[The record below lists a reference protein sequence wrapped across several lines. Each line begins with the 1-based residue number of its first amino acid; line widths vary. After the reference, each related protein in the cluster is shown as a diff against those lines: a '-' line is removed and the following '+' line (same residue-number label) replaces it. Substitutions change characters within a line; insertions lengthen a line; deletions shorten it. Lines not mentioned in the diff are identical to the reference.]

1 MKKYNHY
8 FAAFAAFFIW
18 GFFSLALKPISH
30 YPSLDILFY
39 RVFFSV
45 LTMTAINLIFRRKNI
60 QKNWN
65 DFTTMTS
72 KRKKS
77 IVVLTLVGSLILASN
92 WFIFIYVVNHVS
104 VKAGSLAYLICPILT
119 TVFAYFLLHEKLSK
133 WQWSAVSISTIS
145 CVLLSLNHFQDIFY
159 SLVVASTYALYLVSQ
174 RKNSE
179 IDKFLVLNIQLLF
192 VALIILPFYPKYSG
206 PVPTEPLFYTS
217 LFCIVVFFTIVPLF
231 LNLYALKGINSSTV
245 GILMYINPII
255 NFGLAIF
262 HFKEKVT
269 LLQMVSYSLIL
280 VSIIIFNKKI
290 IFGKKNKSH
299 AIVEDSKSL

>member
-1 MKKYNHY
+1 MKKYKYY
-8 FAAFAAFFIW
+8 FAAFSAFFIW
-18 GFFSLALKPISH
+18 GFFSLALKPISS
-30 YPSLDILFY
+30 YPSLDILFC

-45 LTMTAINLIFRRKNI
+45 LTMTAINLVFRRNI
-60 QKNWN
+60 IHKNWE
-65 DFTTMTS
+65 DFKTMTTKK
-72 KRKKS
+72 KRS
-77 IVVLTLVGSLILASN
+77 IVVLTLVGGMILASN

-119 TVFAYFLLHEKLSK
+119 TVFAFFLLHEKLSK
-133 WQWSAVSISTIS
+133 WQWLAVFISVIS

-159 SLVVASTYALYLVSQ
+159 SLVVAATYALYLVSQ

-179 IDKFLVLNIQLLF
+179 LDKFLVLNIQLLF
-192 VALIILPFYPKYSG
+192 IAFLILPFYPKYSG
-206 PVPTEPLFYTS
+206 AIPTEPLFYIC

-262 HFKEKVT
+262 HFKEQVT
-269 LLQMVSYSLIL
+269 FLQMFSYSLIL
-280 VSIIIFNKKI
+280 ISIIVFNKNI
-290 IFGKKNKSH
+290 IFGKKHKFKVIAES
-299 AIVEDSKSL
+299 SKSI